1 MSTTG
6 QPNET
11 EDLSTVEEFGD
22 ESGQLPTVQGK
33 ILDFL
38 ERAEMTDAQPV
49 FYLYKYENYVSGEG
63 KAFIQKFEDC
73 DPPDEESIAR
83 VHGSGRYLLTLTIPK
98 SKGGKRGLTRMY
110 RFRVHPSF
118 KTGDNLLMQS
128 TAPAPAFMAPPAQP
142 AGNGMIEAFG
152 MLEKLLVMLV
162 PLFNRPRD
170 ENVLGILNQNYE
182 AVNGLMK
189 KQMQENMLLLNEYQ
203 RSIADL
209 GESIPMVNEQETQIE
224 ETPSIIEQFAPLIQQ
239 WLPLLMGSGPQ
250 AQAAGT
256 LVRQVPQVQQ
266 IMRDKIQLRKIINYL
281 DQTNGPDTTDRILR
295 ALKIQRTGARPVQ
308 VQQPATAP
316 GSAAAP
322 RKKPAARKRV
332 ASK

>member
-1 MSTTG
+1 MSKTG
-6 QPNET
+6 QQPDD
-11 EDLSTVEEFGD
+11 DLSTVEEFDD

-33 ILDFL
+33 ILAFL

-83 VHGSGRYLLTLTIPK
+83 VHGPGRYLLTLSIPA

-118 KTGDNLLMQS
+118 KTGDNLMQS
-128 TAPAPAFMAPPAQP
+128 TAPAPAFMAPAVQP
-142 AGNGMIEAFG
+142 AGGGMIEAFG
-152 MLEKLLVMLV
+152 VLEKLLVMLV

-209 GESIPMVNEQETQIE
+209 GESVPMFNEQETETE

-239 WLPLLMGSGPQ
+239 WLPLLMGGGPQ

-256 LVRQVPQVQQ
+256 LVRAVPQVQSV
-266 IMRDKIQLRKIINYL
+266 IKDKLQLRKIIKYL
-281 DQTNGPDTTDRILR
+281 DDTNGPDTTDRILR

-308 VQQPATAP
+308 VQQPATA
-316 GSAAAP
+316 SAPPAGRAIRKP
-322 RKKPAARKRV
+322 VSRKKV
-332 ASK
+332 AK